1 MNPFDSPTAT
11 PRTSLKLSGWRLR
24 PLLPNEPCLHLAAAE
39 RTLTERYLLPVLSEL
54 EVFFLAVRRQ
64 LDPELERLQPV
75 KLGKPYPLGQCLE
88 IAQAVEK
95 RLRTVAEAAL
105 PAEAAQGLRAFKAFL
120 RAGGSLRQVWGD
132 LRGQYFQNAFQLG
145 SLYVDVS
152 NDTVVPTKPKVE
164 VLPFAVAN
172 FIPIRSFTQ
181 FRQIATS
188 YWQDEIYPNHVLPEL
203 APHCPL
209 IHVSNNGSIR
219 LHDATQ
225 YMLAM
230 TRSDAFRPGEAV
242 LREAPMPQAMFERV
256 RNALQD
262 AGWGLAAT
270 PEQGRQQALQQCRTQ
285 RAKRWHQDAARPAK
299 IIHEARRINQQLAR
313 WHQAAST
320 PPSDQETPMPTIK
333 IDNIEYDLDTLSDDA
348 KAQLQSIQFVD
359 QELAKLQ
366 MQVAAMQTAR
376 NAYVNAL
383 KAALPVVPGG
393 DTIKLS

>member
-1 MNPFDSPTAT
+1 M
-11 PRTSLKLSGWRLR
+11 
-24 PLLPNEPCLHLAAAE
+24 PNEPCLHLPAAE
-39 RTLTERYLLPVLSEL
+39 RALTERHLLPVLSEL

-95 RLRTVAEAAL
+95 RLRTVEEAAL

-164 VLPFAVAN
+164 VLPFEAAN
-172 FIPIRSFTQ
+172 FVPIRSFTQ
-181 FRQIATS
+181 FRQIATV
-188 YWQDEIYPNHVLPEL
+188 YWQDQIYPNHVLPEL

-209 IHVSNNGSIR
+209 IHVSKAGRIR

-230 TRSDAFRPGEAV
+230 TRAQGFAPSEAV
-242 LREAPMPQAMFERV
+242 LSEAAMPAALFEQVCR
-256 RNALQD
+256 ALRD
-262 AGWGLAAT
+262 AGYRLPRSA
-270 PEQGRQQALQQCRTQ
+270 EHGRTLALQQCQQQ

-299 IIHEARRINQQLAR
+299 IIHEARRINQQLVSR
-313 WHQAAST
+313 YHETRSQPQPT
-320 PPSDQETPMPTIK
+320 QERIMPTIK
-333 IDNIEYDLDTLSDDA
+333 IDNVDYDLDSLSDDA

-383 KAALPVVPGG
+383 KAALPVVPGS

>member
-1 MNPFDSPTAT
+1 MREA
-11 PRTSLKLSGWRLR
+11 SLGRLR
-24 PLLPNEPCLHLAAAE
+24 PRLPNEPCLHLPAAE
-39 RTLTERYLLPVLSEL
+39 RALSERHLLPVLPQL
-54 EVFFLAVRRQ
+54 EACFLAVRQQ
-64 LDPELERLQPV
+64 LDPALERVQAV

-88 IAQAVEK
+88 IAQAVQK
-95 RLRTVAEAAL
+95 RLRTVEESSL
-105 PAEAAQGLRAFKAFL
+105 PTEAAQGLRALRAFL
-120 RAGGSLRQVWGD
+120 RAGGSFRQVWGD

-164 VLPFAVAN
+164 VLPFEAAN
-172 FIPIRSFTQ
+172 FVPIRCFAQ

-188 YWQDEIYPNHVLPEL
+188 YWQDQVYPNHVLPEL

-209 IHVSNNGSIR
+209 IHVSKAGRIK
-219 LHDATQ
+219 LHDATL

-230 TRSDAFRPGEAV
+230 TRSQAFEPSEAL
-242 LREAPMPQAMFERV
+242 LREAPMPQAVFERV

-262 AGWGLAAT
+262 AGWGLADT

-299 IIHEARRINQQLAR
+299 IIHEARRINRQLVSR
-313 WHQAAST
+313 YHETRSQPQPT
-320 PPSDQETPMPTIK
+320 QERIMPAIK
-333 IDNIEYDLDTLSDDA
+333 IDNIDYDLDSLSEDA

-359 QELAKLQ
+359 QELARLQ
-366 MQVAAMQTAR
+366 AQVAAMQTAR

-383 KAALPVVPGG
+383 KAALPVVPGS

>member
-1 MNPFDSPTAT
+1 MRDHH
-11 PRTSLKLSGWRLR
+11 LWCLR
-24 PLLPNEPCLHLAAAE
+24 PLLPNEPCLHLPAAE
-39 RTLTERYLLPVLSEL
+39 RALTERHLLPVLSEL

-95 RLRTVAEAAL
+95 RLRTVEEAAL

-164 VLPFAVAN
+164 VLPFEAAN
-172 FIPIRSFTQ
+172 FVPIRSFTQ
-181 FRQIATS
+181 FRQIATV
-188 YWQDEIYPNHVLPEL
+188 YWQDQIYPNHVLPEL

-209 IHVSNNGSIR
+209 IHVSKAGRIR

-230 TRSDAFRPGEAV
+230 TRAQGFAPSEAV
-242 LREAPMPQAMFERV
+242 LSEAAMPAALFEQVCR
-256 RNALQD
+256 ALRD
-262 AGWGLAAT
+262 AGYRLPRSA
-270 PEQGRQQALQQCRTQ
+270 EHGRTLALQQCQQQ

-299 IIHEARRINQQLAR
+299 IIHEARRINQQLVSR
-313 WHQAAST
+313 RHETRSQPQPT
-320 PPSDQETPMPTIK
+320 QERIMPTIK
-333 IDNIEYDLDTLSDDA
+333 IDNVDYDLDSLSEDA

-383 KAALPVVPGG
+383 KAALPVVPGS

>member
-1 MNPFDSPTAT
+1 MRDHH
-11 PRTSLKLSGWRLR
+11 LWRLR
-24 PLLPNEPCLHLAAAE
+24 PRLPNEPCLHLPAAE
-39 RTLTERYLLPVLSEL
+39 RALTQRHLLPALPAL
-54 EVFFLAVRRQ
+54 EAFFLAVRLQ
-64 LDPELERLQPV
+64 LDPALERLQPV

-95 RLRTVAEAAL
+95 RLRTVVETEL
-105 PAEAAQGLRAFKAFL
+105 PPEGAQGLRAFRAFL

-164 VLPFAVAN
+164 VLPFEAAN
-172 FIPIRSFTQ
+172 FVPIRSFTQ

-209 IHVSNNGSIR
+209 IHVSKEGRIK

-230 TRSDAFRPGEAV
+230 THADAFRPSEAV
-242 LREAPMPQAMFERV
+242 LCEAAMPAEVFEQIRSALSGHGH
-256 RNALQD
+256 RLPIDPEHGRRSALQHC
-262 AGWGLAAT
+262 
-270 PEQGRQQALQQCRTQ
+270 RQY
-285 RAKRWHQDAARPAK
+285 RAKRWHHQPRIVRDVIPAVK
-299 IIHEARRINQQLAR
+299 QINQQLAH
-313 WHQAAST
+313 WCHAQLAQKA
-320 PPSDQETPMPTIK
+320 PMPTIN
-333 IDNIEYDLDTLSDDA
+333 IDNQIYDLVSLSDDA
-348 KAQLQSIQFVD
+348 KAQLASLQYVD

-366 MQVAAMQTAR
+366 MQMAAMQTAR
-376 NAYVNAL
+376 MAYANAL
-383 KAALPVVPGG
+383 KAALPAP
-393 DTIKLS
+393 TAA

>member
-1 MNPFDSPTAT
+1 M
-11 PRTSLKLSGWRLR
+11 R
-24 PLLPNEPCLHLAAAE
+24 PLLPNEPCLHLPAAE
-39 RTLTERYLLPVLSEL
+39 RALTERHLLPVLSEL

-120 RAGGSLRQVWGD
+120 RAGGTLRQVWGD

-145 SLYVDVS
+145 GLYVDVS

-164 VLPFAVAN
+164 VLPFAAAN

-188 YWQDEIYPNHVLPEL
+188 YWEDQIYPNHVLPEL

-209 IHVSNNGSIR
+209 IHVSKTGSIR

-230 TRSDAFRPGEAV
+230 TRSEAFEPSEAV
-242 LREAPMPQAMFERV
+242 LREAPMPQAVFERV

-299 IIHEARRINQQLAR
+299 IIHEARRINQQLVSR
-313 WHQAAST
+313 YHETRSQPQPT
-320 PPSDQETPMPTIK
+320 QERIMPTIK
-333 IDNIEYDLDTLSDDA
+333 IDNADYDLDSLSEDA

-383 KAALPVVPGG
+383 KAALPVVPGS